1 MVSQP
6 SKTDPT
12 QVLVSWEKIIQ
23 RPECVDSYIL
33 HVWPEVGDPRL
44 AAKVSVT
51 EKNGKNVATSKTVTI
66 QPCINYK

>member
-1 MVSQP
+1 M
-6 SKTDPT
+6 
-12 QVLVSWEKIIQ
+12 
-23 RPECVDSYIL
+23 DSYIL
-33 HVWPEVGDPRL
+33 HVWPEAGDPRL